1 MVTGSFKNLHSICFV
16 MLSYKLSSRV
26 PQTLQILP
34 RQPTF
39 GGDNV
44 EGEHS
49 EVSTVDLDRQV

>member
-1 MVTGSFKNLHSICFV
+1 MKYSHTLFIYELSFC
-16 MLSYKLSSRV
+16 V

-34 RQPTF
+34 RQSTL

-49 EVSTVDLDRQV
+49 EVSAAYLDRQI